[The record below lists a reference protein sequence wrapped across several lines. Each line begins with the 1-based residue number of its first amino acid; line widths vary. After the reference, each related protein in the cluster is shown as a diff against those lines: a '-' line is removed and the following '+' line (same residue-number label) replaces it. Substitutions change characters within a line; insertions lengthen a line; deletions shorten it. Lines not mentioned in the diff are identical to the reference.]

1 MRKKIYFVL
10 FCLFAVLGS
19 ISTAQTTAKDTAQYL
34 KNPNYAHEMDLY
46 KIYKTKEADIVMLGN
61 SITHGINWNEL
72 LGRNGVVERGI
83 PSDIVEGY
91 AARLDNVIKL
101 KPKFCFV
108 MGGINDIYNWTPID
122 KIFDTYVKIIT
133 ELKKNNIKP
142 IIQSTLYAGVKWKSY
157 NDRNREVTKL
167 NKLLQ
172 EYAKKN
178 FIEYIDLN
186 KKMSTKNILNANITV
201 DGIHLN
207 AEGYKMWAIEIEKI
221 LRKYN
226 F

>member
-1 MRKKIYFVL
+1 MRKKIYFAL
-10 FCLFAVLGS
+10 FCLFAFLSS
-19 ISTAQTTAKDTAQYL
+19 ISTAQTAVKDTAQYL
-34 KNPNYAHEMDLY
+34 KNPNYIHEMDLY

-72 LGRNGVVERGI
+72 LGRNGVIERGI
-83 PSDIVEGY
+83 PSDIVEGF

-101 KPKFCFV
+101 KPKFCFI
-108 MGGINDIYNWTPID
+108 MGGINDIYNWTPVD

-142 IIQSTLYAGVKWKSY
+142 VIQSTLYAGIKWKSY

-172 EYAKKN
+172 DYAKKN
-178 FIEYIDLN
+178 FIDYIDLN